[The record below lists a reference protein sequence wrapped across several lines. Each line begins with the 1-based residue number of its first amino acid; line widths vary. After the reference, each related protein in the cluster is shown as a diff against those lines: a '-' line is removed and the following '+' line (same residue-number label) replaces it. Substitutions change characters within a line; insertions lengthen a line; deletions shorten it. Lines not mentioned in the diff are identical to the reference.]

1 MGKFNSF
8 NLLLIKIPQA
18 KSMNHLVKNYGNE
31 KLIRFF
37 VASNGKI
44 NFHARNIISQKN
56 PLIEGNMIFIDY
68 DTILSLF

>member
-37 VASNGKI
+37 LLQMVKS
-44 NFHARNIISQKN
+44 
-56 PLIEGNMIFIDY
+56 IFTPEI
-68 DTILSLF
+68 

>member
-8 NLLLIKIPQA
+8 NFFLIKIPQA

-44 NFHARNIISQKN
+44 NFHSRNIISQKN
-56 PLIEGNMIFIDY
+56 PLIEGNMFFIDY
-68 DTILSLF
+68 DTILNLF